1 VGESVGQDHGQELL
15 AAMRQLLHASN
26 VARAD
31 DLPAIVRAAGCEFG
45 ATVAVV
51 YVVDYDQVHLLPL
64 LEADPQVEEKL
75 LASRGPLPVEGSV
88 AGRCF
93 TDVMVVG
100 SVGAVDAGPGFSVWA
115 PVLDGTDRLGVLELV
130 FDDEVQIDDALVTDV
145 GLLASL
151 VAELVMSR
159 TLIGDFVERARRR
172 LPMLLEAELQWKLL
186 PPLTFASPDVSIAG
200 VLAPTNEVA
209 GDSFDYAVNGDIAH
223 LCIVDAMGHG
233 LDATLM
239 SAVAIG
245 ALRNARR
252 SGLDLVDTTRSMNK
266 HLAAQFGGS
275 KFVTAIIGE
284 LDTGSGVWRWV
295 NAGHPA
301 ALVVRGGR
309 VVKAL
314 DSIINPPLGL
324 QADNPDVG
332 EERLERGD
340 RLLLYTDGVIEARDA
355 DGEFFGISRLVD
367 LVSREAAAG
376 RPAAETMRRLNLAI
390 LDHQE
395 GVLQDDA
402 TTLTVQWSRRDA
414 ALMQP

>member
-1 VGESVGQDHGQELL
+1 VGQDHGHELL
-15 AAMRQLLHASN
+15 AALRQLLHASN
-26 VARAD
+26 LARAD
-31 DLPAIVRAAGCEFG
+31 DLPALVRVAGYEFG
-45 ATVAVV
+45 AAFAVL
-51 YVVDYDQVHLLPL
+51 YVVDYDQVLLIPL
-64 LEADPQVEEKL
+64 LDAEPHIEEKL
-75 LASRGPLPVEGSV
+75 LIARGPLPVEGTV

-93 TDVMVVG
+93 TDVTVQT
-100 SVGAVDAGPGFSVWA
+100 STGAVTSTTGFSVWA

-130 FDDEVQIDDALVTDV
+130 FDEEIELDEGLVTDV
-145 GLLASL
+145 GLLAAL

-159 TLIGDFVERARRR
+159 RLVGDFIERERRR
-172 LPMLLEAELQWKLL
+172 LPMLLEAELQWNLL
-186 PPLTFASPDVSIAG
+186 PPLTFASPIVSIAG

-233 LDATLM
+233 LDSTLM

-245 ALRNARR
+245 ALRNGRR

-266 HLAAQFGGS
+266 HVAAQFGES
-275 KFVTAIIGE
+275 KFVTAIVGE
-284 LDTGSGVWRWV
+284 LDTRTGMWRWV

-301 ALVVRGGR
+301 ALIVRGGR

-314 DSIINPPLGL
+314 DSPINPPLGL
-324 QADNPDVG
+324 QTEAPAVG

-355 DGEFFGISRLVD
+355 QGEFFGIARLVD

-376 RPAAETMRRLNLAI
+376 RTAAETMRRLNLGI
-390 LDHQE
+390 LAHQE
-395 GVLQDDA
+395 GFLQDDA
-402 TTLTVQWSRRDA
+402 TTLMVEWSSADA
-414 ALMQP
+414 QRMQA

>member
-1 VGESVGQDHGQELL
+1 MGQDHGQELL
-15 AAMRQLLHASN
+15 AALRQLLHASN
-26 VARAD
+26 LARAD
-31 DLPAIVRAAGCEFG
+31 DLPTIVRVAGYEFG
-45 ATVAVV
+45 AAFAVL
-51 YVVDYDQVHLLPL
+51 YVVDYDQVQLVPL
-64 LEADPQVEEKL
+64 LEDDPQTEEKL
-75 LASRGPLPVEGSV
+75 LTTRGPLPVEGTL

-93 TDVMVVG
+93 TDVTVQ
-100 SVGAVDAGPGFSVWA
+100 SSAGAVTSSSGCSIWA

-130 FDDEVQIDDALVTDV
+130 FDEEVELDEELVTHV
-145 GLLASL
+145 ALLAAL
-151 VAELVMSR
+151 VAELQMSR
-159 TLIGDFVERARRR
+159 SLIGDFIERERRR
-172 LPMLLEAELQWKLL
+172 LPMLLEAELQWNLL
-186 PPLTFASPDVSIAG
+186 PPLTFASPLVSIAG

-209 GDSFDYAVNGDIAH
+209 GDSFDYAVNGEIAH

-266 HLAAQFGGS
+266 HVAAQFGES
-275 KFVTAIIGE
+275 KFVTAIVGE
-284 LDTGSGVWRWV
+284 LDLRTGVWRWV

-301 ALVVRGGR
+301 ALIVRGGR

-314 DSIINPPLGL
+314 DKQINPPLGL
-324 QADNPDVG
+324 QPDAPEVG

-340 RLLLYTDGVIEARDA
+340 RLVLYTDGVIEARDA
-355 DGEFFGISRLVD
+355 SGEFFGIDRLVD
-367 LVSREAAAG
+367 LIAREAAAD

-390 LDHQE
+390 LAHQE

-402 TTLTVQWSRRDA
+402 TTLMVEWSSADARR
-414 ALMQP
+414 MQA

>member
-1 VGESVGQDHGQELL
+1 
-15 AAMRQLLHASN
+15 M
-26 VARAD
+26 
-31 DLPAIVRAAGCEFG
+31 
-45 ATVAVV
+45 
-51 YVVDYDQVHLLPL
+51 
-64 LEADPQVEEKL
+64 
-75 LASRGPLPVEGSV
+75 

-93 TDVMVVG
+93 TEVTVVG
-100 SVGAVDAGPGFSVWA
+100 GVANSNSTPGFSVWA

-130 FDDEVQIDDALVTDV
+130 FDEAVELDDDLVTDV
-145 GLLASL
+145 ALLASL
-151 VAELVMSR
+151 VAELIMSR
-159 TLIGDFVERARRR
+159 TLIGDYVERQRRR
-172 LPMLLEAELQWKLL
+172 LPMLLEAELQWNLL
-186 PPLTFASPDVSIAG
+186 PPLTFASPQVSIAG

-266 HLAAQFGGS
+266 HVSAQFGES
-275 KFVTAIIGE
+275 KFVTAIVGE
-284 LDTGSGVWRWV
+284 LDTRHGVWRWV

-314 DSIINPPLGL
+314 DSCINPPLGL
-324 QADNPDVG
+324 QPDSPDVG

-340 RLLLYTDGVIEARDA
+340 RLVLYTDGVIEARDA
-355 DGEFFGISRLVD
+355 NGEFFGITRLVD
-367 LVSREAAAG
+367 LISREAAAG
-376 RPAAETMRRLNLAI
+376 RPAAETLRRLNLAI
-390 LDHQE
+390 LGHQA
-395 GVLQDDA
+395 GMLQDDA
-402 TTLTVQWSRRDA
+402 TTLMVEWSNKDA
-414 ALMQP
+414 LLMQP

>member
-1 VGESVGQDHGQELL
+1 VGRDLGQELL
-15 AAMRQLLHASN
+15 AALRLLLGESN
-26 VARAD
+26 TARAD
-31 DLPAIVRAAGCEFG
+31 DLPALVRLAGHEFG
-45 ATVAVV
+45 ASFAVL
-51 YVVDYDQVHLLPL
+51 YVVDYDQVQLLPL
-64 LEADPQVEEKL
+64 LEEGPLAGEKL
-75 LASRGPLPVEGSV
+75 LMARGPLPVEGTV
-88 AGRCF
+88 AGRSF
-93 TDVMVVG
+93 TDV
-100 SVGAVDAGPGFSVWA
+100 SVETSTGAIDSGTGCSVWA

-130 FDDEVQIDDALVTDV
+130 FDEAIEIDEGTTVDV
-145 GLLASL
+145 KLLAAMM
-151 VAELVMSR
+151 AELVMSR
-159 TLIGDFVERARRR
+159 SLVGDFIERARRR

-186 PPLTFASPDVSIAG
+186 PPLTFASPQVSIAG
-200 VLAPTNEVA
+200 VLAPTHEVA

-266 HLAAQFGGS
+266 HLAAQFGES

-284 LDTGSGVWRWV
+284 LDTRSGVWRWV

-309 VVKAL
+309 VVKTL
-314 DSIINPPLGL
+314 DSHINPPLSL
-324 QADNPDVG
+324 QHETPDLG

-367 LVSREAAAG
+367 LVSREGASG
-376 RPAAETMRRLNLAI
+376 RPAAETLRRLNLAI
-390 LDHQE
+390 LAHQA
-395 GVLQDDA
+395 GLLQDDA
-402 TTLTVQWSRRDA
+402 TTLLVEWSSADARNVQ
-414 ALMQP
+414 P